1 MVTFVQQVNCVTV
14 TDIILYVDYGED
26 TWSSLP
32 PKEHLLIFC
41 DVVVHIILLRSL
53 PDILALADVMIMLSM
68 RPAEVKN
75 LCIENGHV
83 TGFAKSP
90 DDALFETQLLV
101 DSEKPIATTS
111 CLSRLRTELRNTG
124 ALSEII
130 NATKNPNITALANR
144 MQAEK
149 PPADVM
155 IMLSMRPAEVITL
168 RIENVHVIGFAK
180 SRGDSA
186 PRSFLS
192 MEKSETRAKELLTWI
207 QKSIDSGIL
216 RDPGKP
222 GVKWFNTYLKQYNI
236 KPSDLRKIGLDHLS
250 RVDGGRNDSHR

>member
-1 MVTFVQQVNCVTV
+1 MV
-14 TDIILYVDYGED
+14 IITPKGTSTHILRCSRPHY
-26 TWSSLP
+26 SS
-32 PKEHLLIFC
+32 
-41 DVVVHIILLRSL
+41 
-53 PDILALADVMIMLSM
+53 A
-68 RPAEVKN
+68 
-75 LCIENGHV
+75 
-83 TGFAKSP
+83 
-90 DDALFETQLLV
+90 
-101 DSEKPIATTS
+101 KPIATTS

-149 PPADVM
+149 
-155 IMLSMRPAEVITL
+155 
-168 RIENVHVIGFAK
+168 H
-180 SRGDSA
+180 
-186 PRSFLS
+186 
-192 MEKSETRAKELLTWI
+192 
-207 QKSIDSGIL
+207 SGIL